1 MTLDEIKTAVVSA
14 LTGVAPEIDP
24 RSIHSGVSF
33 RDELDL
39 DSMDF
44 LNFVLALHERLGV
57 DIPEVDY
64 PKLYTFDSAVSYL
77 ASKTTAAHE
86 PPIHLG
92 AGVKI

>member
-1 MTLDEIKTAVVSA
+1 MTLDDIKSAVVSA

-24 RSIHSGVSF
+24 LSIHPSVSF

-64 PKLYTFDSAVSYL
+64 PKLYTFDSAVAYL
-77 ASKTTAAHE
+77 ASKTAARATST
-86 PPIHLG
+86 P
-92 AGVKI
+92 